1 MTIKNLF
8 SAKVLKVITGALFF
22 LGAIYY
28 MFFTLDTE
36 NLTTEQ
42 VVDSYNYTAVE
53 DMDFQLNEI
62 SERLFEF
69 SYTTFDG
76 SKVKGQINYPSEV
89 KDKYP
94 VLIGLHAKGRSYPRW
109 WTDSIKGRPT
119 VTQVNKI
126 TQQALNKGYVV
137 IAMDARNHG
146 SRKVA
151 DKSLRSIMLNVS
163 FLGNKK
169 DYVEMINHTVLD
181 HRVLID
187 WIAQQKQLDI
197 NNTHVAGYSMGAQL
211 SLLLAGVDKRISNVL
226 AIVPPHIEDTTAS
239 VAPKNVVSLLNN
251 QKVWLVTADN
261 DEYATED
268 ENQSLFSAIT
278 ASDKKHIV
286 LKGSHILPQAY
297 VDSLVDW
304 F

>member
-1 MTIKNLF
+1 MTIQKIF
-8 SAKVLKVITGALFF
+8 TAKVLKVIAGLFFF
-22 LGAIYY
+22 LGFIYY
-28 MFFTLDTE
+28 VFFTLKTE
-36 NLTTEQ
+36 NLTVQQ
-42 VVDSYNYTAVE
+42 VIDSYNYTSVE
-53 DMDFQLNEI
+53 HMDFKLNELN
-62 SERLFEF
+62 EKLFEF

-94 VLIGLHAKGRSYPRW
+94 VLIGLHAMGRSYPRW
-109 WTDSIKGRPT
+109 WADSINGRPT

-137 IAMDARNHG
+137 IAIDARYHG

-151 DKSLRSIMLNVS
+151 DKSLNSIMFDVN
-163 FLGNKK
+163 FLGDKT

-187 WIAQQKQLDI
+187 WVEQQKQLDI
-197 NNTHVAGYSMGAQL
+197 NNIHVAGYSMGGQL

-226 AIVPPHIEDTTAS
+226 AIVPPYIKDTTAS
-239 VAPKNVVSLLNN
+239 VAPKNVVSLLDN

-261 DEYATED
+261 DEYASED
-268 ENQSLFSAIT
+268 NNLSLYGDI
-278 ASDKKHIV
+278 ASSNKEHFV
-286 LKGSHILPQAY
+286 FEGSHILPEEY